1 MAKNYKLEFL
11 GNLEQKLLGA
21 FSAEQV
27 TMIVDTV
34 GTSLYNYDLFEKQ
47 TEIVEYDNRNER
59 IMKRYLACLTLD
71 GKSEKTIAQ
80 YKRSVD
86 KLMDAIGNM
95 PYTEVGVYEIRYY
108 LASEKQR
115 GVSDTTLRNQ
125 RANISAFYEWLF
137 NEDYIPKNPCKA
149 INPPKKRDKVKKAF
163 SDVELDA
170 IRSSCSNLKERA
182 IVEVLLTSGL
192 RINELCEMEIGDID
206 FNSLRV
212 LVKHGKG
219 DKERI
224 TYINDLAKIH
234 LQKYLLTRKR
244 PEKYLFINYQGK
256 QLQPGGVRH
265 ILREIGKRA
274 GVENVHPHRFR
285 RTFATILATRGMKI
299 QEIQKLL
306 GHSSIS
312 TTLEYISTDDNTV
325 HVSYQRHIA

>member
-1 MAKNYKLEFL
+1 MAKNCKLEFL
-11 GNLEQKLLGA
+11 GNLEEKLLGA
-21 FSAEQV
+21 FTAEQV
-27 TMIVDTV
+27 TMIVDAVST
-34 GTSLYNYDLFEKQ
+34 GLYNYDLFEKK

-86 KLMDAIGNM
+86 KLMDAIGNI

-115 GVSDTTLRNQ
+115 GVSETTLRNQ

-163 SDVELDA
+163 SEVELDA
-170 IRSSCSNLKERA
+170 LRSACKNLKERA
-182 IVEVLLTSGL
+182 ILEFLLTSGI
-192 RINELCEMEIGDID
+192 RVNELCEMEVSDID
-206 FNSLRV
+206 FQSLKVHVR
-212 LVKHGKG
+212 HGKG

-224 TYINDLAKIH
+224 TYTNDVAKLH
-234 LQKYLLTRKR
+234 LLRYLKSRKNNSAILFTNFKN
-244 PEKYLFINYQGK
+244 EKLN
-256 QLQPGGVRH
+256 PGGVRH
-265 ILREIGKRA
+265 ILRELGKRA

-285 RTFATILATRGMKI
+285 RTFATILASRGMKI

-306 GHSSIS
+306 GHSDIS

-325 HVSYQRHIA
+325 KISYQQHIA